1 MKRRIQNFSDEVFG
15 GVFSGSF
22 MKAFNFTSLSN
33 GSADGP
39 VAIGTFPKLGAL
51 VTLVGL

>member
-1 MKRRIQNFSDEVFG
+1 MFWQLYVQKTLCIYEDEVFG

-22 MKAFNFTSLSN
+22 MKAFNFTNFSN

-39 VAIGTFPKLGAL
+39 ARHHGDWHMS
-51 VTLVGL
+51 